1 MKRQFVEYCEDVHCN
16 TKRAK
21 INSNQ
26 WIAYEYTSESFQT
39 STPNPSKN
47 ASRLRKT
54 VNKSSPFVIKN
65 RQALSGKCKKQLNFD
80 QFDINAP
87 TKDEDILNKSVKE
100 YYELKSES
108 TLPFQHK
115 HTIDWQ
121 HGRKRI
127 LNFCIALLAEKSTYT
142 ERVHRNSPFLAG
154 LLNVLPN
161 EARFRHHQMEHEGFF
176 KIGRAKCR
184 KNSIILSKQHG
195 TILHIFRLKN
205 QMHDFELTIETNK
218 NLMSHLVRK
227 DGKINHFSAK
237 AVAVAA

>member
-1 MKRQFVEYCEDVHCN
+1 MKRQFVEYCEDVHFN
-16 TKRAK
+16 NKRTK

-26 WIAYEYTSESFQT
+26 WAVNENATSFKIKT
-39 STPNPSKN
+39 STPVLAQK
-47 ASRLRKT
+47 RLRRT
-54 VNKSSPFVIKN
+54 INRSSPFIANK
-65 RQALSGKCKKQLNFD
+65 RQELHGSCKKKLNFD
-80 QFDINAP
+80 AFDINAP
-87 TKDEDILNKSVKE
+87 TKDEDVLNVSTKE

-127 LNFCIALLAEKSTYT
+127 LNFCSELLGDKTSYT
-142 ERVHRNSPFLAG
+142 ENVHTNSPFLTG
-154 LLNVLPN
+154 LLDTLPN
-161 EARFRHHQMEHEGFF
+161 EARCRHYQMEHEGFF
-176 KIGRAKCR
+176 KIGRFGKCR
-184 KNSIILSKQHG
+184 KNSIILSKKNG

-205 QMHDFELTIETNK
+205 QIHDFQLTIETNK

-227 DGKINHFSAK
+227 DGKINHFSAN